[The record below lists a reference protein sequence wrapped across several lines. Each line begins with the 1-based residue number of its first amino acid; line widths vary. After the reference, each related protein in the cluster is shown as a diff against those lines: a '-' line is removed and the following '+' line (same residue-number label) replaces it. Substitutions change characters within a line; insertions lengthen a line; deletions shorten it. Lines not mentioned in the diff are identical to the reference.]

1 MSDLLT
7 MDELIRRIREQNG
20 AMFTLAEI
28 EWVLRTG
35 GYFRR
40 TVSAH
45 DIPKIMDDLLE
56 AKLFPNTDMK
66 PVEPTT
72 ADCESQENVVKE
84 TRCRA
89 EVIADHVGTAID
101 DILNECP
108 FWKMTGG
115 DEDPLWFEIRD
126 AIMAKLFDV
135 EHEMGRQAL
144 YSEQVIENCS

>member
-7 MDELIRRIREQNG
+7 MDELIERIKEQNG
-20 AMFTLAEI
+20 AVITLNDI

-40 TVSAH
+40 KVSAH
-45 DIPKIMDDLLE
+45 DIPKIMDDLLD
-56 AKLFPNTDMK
+56 AKLVTNTDMK
-66 PVEPTT
+66 PVESTT
-72 ADCESQENVVKE
+72 ADCESQESVVKE

-89 EVIADHVGTAID
+89 EVIADYVGTSID

-108 FWKMTGG
+108 FWKMAGG
-115 DEDPLWFEIRD
+115 DEEPLWFEIRD
-126 AIMAKLFDV
+126 AIMAKVFDV
-135 EHEMGRQAL
+135 EHEMGRQEL